1 MKPPSLSSGYL
12 FLLEVVINVQ
22 APLVLVFDK
31 FQFELD
37 TLLFHMKNAVVFVV
51 QYQLIVLY

>member
-12 FLLEVVINVQ
+12 FLLEVLINMQ

-51 QYQLIVLY
+51 QY